1 MRSNYT
7 LKQIQT
13 FMEVARQG
21 SVSKAAER
29 LFVTQPAVSMHIRQL
44 EEAFGV
50 ALFEPHGRGIRLT
63 DAGRAFADS
72 AMRVMAELH
81 ELESLMA
88 AHAGARKGR
97 FTLAVV
103 STAKYFVPMLL
114 VRFAE
119 QFPDIEV
126 VLHIENR
133 ENVLGLLARS
143 EADLVIMGRAPANLA
158 TEAAAFATNP
168 MGIIAPPQ
176 HVLAARK
183 SMPFTTLGDHAFVV
197 REAGSG
203 TRAAMERL
211 FEQHGIALKV
221 AMEMPSNET
230 IKQAVMAGM
239 GLSFLSLRTVRQE
252 LAGGYLNVLD
262 VQGMPL
268 TGQWYVTHLAG
279 KTLSPAAHA
288 FKTFLIEQG
297 GALMDAPT

>member
-1 MRSNYT
+1 MRNYT

-63 DAGRAFADS
+63 DAGRAFAS
-72 AMRVMAELH
+72 STMRVMAELH

-88 AHAGARKGR
+88 AHAGAKKGR

-114 VRFAE
+114 VRFAALH
-119 QFPDIEV
+119 PDVEV
-126 VLHIENR
+126 VLRIDNR

-158 TEAAAFATNP
+158 TEAVPFATNP
-168 MGIIAPPQ
+168 LGIIAPPQ
-176 HVLAARK
+176 HVLTTRRNV
-183 SMPFTTLGDHAFVV
+183 PFATLAEHAFVV

-211 FEQHGIALKV
+211 FEQHDCALKV

-239 GLSFLSLRTVRQE
+239 GLGFLSLRTVRQE
-252 LAGGYLNVLD
+252 LAGGYLAVLD
-262 VQGMPL
+262 IEGMPL
-268 TGQWYVTHLAG
+268 IGQWYVTHLAG
-279 KTLSPAAHA
+279 KTLSPAARA
-288 FKTFLIEQG
+288 FKGFLIEQG
-297 GALMDAPT
+297 GALMDSRL

>member
-158 TEAAAFATNP
+158 TEAVAFATNP

-183 SMPFTTLGDHAFVV
+183 NIAFTALADHAFVV

>member
-88 AHAGARKGR
+88 AHAGAKKGR

-158 TEAAAFATNP
+158 TEAVAFATNP

-176 HVLAARK
+176 HALAARK
-183 SMPFTTLGDHAFVV
+183 NIAFTALADHAFVV